1 MCLSYL
7 RQQAQRKANALLRCM
22 PAGVVVV
29 DENLEVVECNQVF
42 ARMFGEEAMLAYEA
56 QPGLAGADLT
66 KLLPFADLF
75 ATVLRTGE
83 DLHRPGL
90 RSEDRIL
97 DLTVFPIE
105 PGRTAG
111 AVLTDVTRAELKR
124 EQIAERASEV
134 IRKNLLT
141 VQEVACRL
149 GENMA
154 ETEILLRSLAKD
166 YTAHGN
172 PEEPSDEE
180 RLGDLCNWEKRP

>member
-1 MCLSYL
+1 
-7 RQQAQRKANALLRCM
+7 
-22 PAGVVVV
+22 V
-29 DENLEVVECNQVF
+29 DENLAVVECNQVF
-42 ARMFGEEAMLAYEA
+42 ARMFGEEALLAYEA
-56 QPGLAGADLT
+56 QPGLAGADLA

-75 ATVLRTGE
+75 ATVLRTNE

-90 RSEDRIL
+90 RSGDRIL

-166 YTAHGN
+166 YNAHGGQD
-172 PEEPSDEE
+172 EPSAEE
-180 RLGDLCNWEKRP
+180 RLGELCNWEKRP